1 MSRGASE
8 TNRGETEMK
17 MTKLKMDRNRRQG
30 VAVVEL
36 SLIVFP
42 LTVLLMGVIVIGI
55 SLGRAVQVAHVT
67 RDAASMYVR
76 GIDFS
81 KDPNKDVVVRLSGGL
96 GMTRTGGNGTI
107 ILSKVTFIPASRCG
121 AIPDCNSDKHVITQ
135 RLRIGNAS
143 LRNSNYGSPAGIDS
157 TGLVTQYL
165 TDDSAIVNGMFQ
177 PALADGEFAYVAE
190 GYFKNVNLNFPG
202 FQKIEGVYSV
212 AIF

>member
-1 MSRGASE
+1 VAESKGI
-8 TNRGETEMK
+8 EMK
-17 MTKLKMDRNRRQG
+17 KLRIDRRKRQG

-36 SLIVFP
+36 SLIIFP

-96 GMTRTGGNGTI
+96 GMTRTGGNGTV
-107 ILSKVTFIPASRCG
+107 ILSKVTFIPASRCVG
-121 AIPDCNSDKHVITQ
+121 IADCNSDKHVITQ
-135 RLRIGNAS
+135 RLRIGNNS
-143 LRNSNYGSPAGIDS
+143 LRQSNYGTPVGIDS

-165 TDDSAIVNGMFQ
+165 TDDAAIVTGTFA
-177 PALADGEFAYVAE
+177 PVLADGEFAYVAE

-202 FQKIEGVYSV
+202 FQDIPGVYSV

>member
-1 MSRGASE
+1 MTTANWRMGRG
-8 TNRGETEMK
+8 K
-17 MTKLKMDRNRRQG
+17 RRG

-36 SLIVFP
+36 SLIIFP
-42 LTVLLMGVIVIGI
+42 LTVLLMGVVVVGL

-81 KDPNKDVVVRLSGGL
+81 KDPNKDVVVRLSQGM
-96 GMTRTGGNGTI
+96 GMTRTGGDGRV
-107 ILSKVTFIPASRCG
+107 ILSKVTFIPASKCG
-121 AIPDCNSDKHVITQ
+121 TIPGCNADKHVITQ
-135 RLRIGNAS
+135 RLSIGNPS
-143 LRNSNYGSPAGIDS
+143 LRQSNYGTPTGIDS

-165 TDDSAIVNGMFQ
+165 TDDAAIVTGTFS

-202 FQKIEGVYSV
+202 FQRIEGVYSV

>member
-1 MSRGASE
+1 
-8 TNRGETEMK
+8 
-17 MTKLKMDRNRRQG
+17 MTKLKMGRGRRQG

-42 LTVLLMGVIVIGI
+42 LTLLLMGVIVIGI

-81 KDPNKDVVVRLSGGL
+81 KDPNKDVVVRLSGGM
-96 GMTRTGGNGTI
+96 GMTRTGGNGTV
-107 ILSKVTFIPASRCG
+107 ILSKVTFIPASRCVG
-121 AIPDCNSDKHVITQ
+121 ISGCNSDKHVITQ
-135 RLRIGNAS
+135 RLQIGNS
-143 LRNSNYGSPAGIDS
+143 TLRSSNYGTPVGIDS

-165 TDDSAIVNGMFQ
+165 TDDAAIVTGTFN
-177 PALADGEFAYVAE
+177 PTLADGEFAYVAE
-190 GYFKNVNLNFPG
+190 GYFKNVNINFPG
-202 FQKIEGVYSV
+202 FQKIEGIYSV